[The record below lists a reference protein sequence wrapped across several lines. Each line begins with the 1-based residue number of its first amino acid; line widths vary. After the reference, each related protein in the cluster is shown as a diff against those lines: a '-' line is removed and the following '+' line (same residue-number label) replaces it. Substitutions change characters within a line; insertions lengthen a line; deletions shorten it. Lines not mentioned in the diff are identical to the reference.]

1 VSRALLLD
9 WRLPHRATCQRS
21 WKAGLATVLTCAVVG
36 LDGAFVEV
44 EANIGFGLPAF
55 TVVGL
60 PEAAVQESRERVR
73 AAVKNAGCVFPMRW
87 VTVNLA
93 PVDLKKEG
101 PLLLTDWPVLP

>member
-1 VSRALLLD
+1 MVVALEQAPSRTRRRD
-9 WRLPHRATCQRS
+9 CVPT
-21 WKAGLATVLTCAVVG
+21 
-36 LDGAFVEV
+36 
-44 EANIGFGLPAF
+44 I

-73 AAVKNAGCVFPMRW
+73 AAVKNAGCVFPMRR

-101 PLLLTDWPVLP
+101 PLLLTDCPVLP